1 MKILFLILFS
11 LFLIPFAHVTIAEQ
25 VEDTVISFVQ
35 ITQRD
40 DNGTLIAYMEYTD
53 EVSILNVDIFEN
65 ILNYSGERT
74 IIQINK
80 INFELIQFTDTARTD
95 TLGLL
100 SSVSLLINF
109 DDGNKYKVLELFHNG
124 LQFDPSEKIDI
135 IWTFLR
141 PV

>member
-124 LQFDPSEKIDI
+124 LQFHPDEKIDVS
-135 IWTFLR
+135 WTFLR